1 MHYELNSMLPEVRVR
16 LTRAGLLCVLAAV
29 LAGCPTGTLRAPTER
44 APDAAAA
51 EKLVREGKARE
62 AAQMFE
68 RLAGQATA
76 TEQVHYNL
84 RAAEQWLAA
93 GARADAE
100 RVLALVGGTVTEE
113 QGVTRA
119 LLAAEI
125 ALAAG
130 DSNRAL
136 QSLRGLPPPSTAAL
150 AIRTLALQ
158 ARAQFANGNA
168 VEGVKALL
176 ARERWLSDSDA
187 QNTNRRLMIEG
198 LRTSSAYGA
207 VFTPPAG
214 ADPLLAGWLELGG
227 LMLEIERNPFA
238 AAQSVR
244 TWRTRYPLHP
254 ANGALLDDLMREST
268 VALEYPAQVAV
279 LLPLSGRQQSAAL
292 AVRDGFLSAYYQQ
305 QAEQRP
311 RVRIYDVA
319 GQDIA
324 SALLRAADD
333 GAQFV
338 VGPLTKDEVTGV
350 AGIADGRVPLLALNF
365 LPDERTA
372 PANFFQF
379 ALVPEDEARQVA
391 GRVVA
396 DGRPRGVALVPAGEW
411 GTRILAAFT
420 EELEQLGGQLVA
432 RGVYDPSDS
441 DYTAEIQQVLRLT
454 DSRERHARLANTLGV
469 KLEFE
474 PRRRGDVEFI
484 FVAAQAPQARL
495 IRPQLRFHY
504 AGDIPTYS
512 TSDAFE
518 PDATANVDLDG
529 LIFPDMPWMIANDPV
544 SEQLRVAVERA
555 WPARANRRG
564 RLYAFGYDAYR
575 LIPSL
580 RNRTSGQRGLVPGM
594 TGRLTIEPD
603 GRIRRDLDWAQIRN
617 GMPRNLALAIPQS
630 PPEQP

>member
-1 MHYELNSMLPEVRVR
+1 MLPEVVVR
-16 LTRAGLLCVLAAV
+16 LTRIAVLCLLVAL
-29 LAGCPTGTLRAPTER
+29 LAGCPAGTVRPPTER

-51 EKLVREGKARE
+51 EKLVRDGKARE
-62 AAQMFE
+62 AAEIYE
-68 RLAGQATA
+68 RLGKQATA
-76 TEQVHYNL
+76 AEQARYYL

-93 GARADAE
+93 GSRPDAE
-100 RVLALVGGTVTEE
+100 RVLALVTGTLSEE
-113 QGVTRA
+113 DASSRA
-119 LLAAEI
+119 LLTAEI

-130 DSNRAL
+130 NPSRAL
-136 QSLRGLPPPSTAAL
+136 QSLNALPSPSTPAL
-150 AIRTLALQ
+150 AARTLALQ
-158 ARAQFANGNA
+158 ARAQFASGNA
-168 VEGVKALL
+168 PEGVKSLL
-176 ARERWLSDSDA
+176 ARERWLQGADA
-187 QNTNRRLMIEG
+187 INANRNLMIEG
-198 LRTSSAYGA
+198 LRTASAYGA

-214 ADPLLAGWLELGG
+214 ADPLLAGWLELGA

-238 AAQSVR
+238 ATPSIR

-254 ANGALLDDLMREST
+254 ANGKLLDDLLRESA

-279 LLPLSGRQQSAAL
+279 LLPLSGRQQSAAM

-305 QAEQRP
+305 KPEQRP

-319 GQDIA
+319 GQDIG
-324 SALLRAADD
+324 SALLRAMDD

-338 VGPLTKDEVTGV
+338 VGPLTKDEVSG
-350 AGIADGRVPLLALNF
+350 AAALADGRVPMLALNF
-365 LPDERTA
+365 LPEERPA
-372 PANFFQF
+372 PAGFYQF
-379 ALVPEDEARQVA
+379 ALVPEDEARLVA
-391 GRVVA
+391 RRVIA
-396 DGRPRGVALVPAGEW
+396 DGRPRGVALAPTGEW
-411 GTRILAAFT
+411 GTRILAAFAQ
-420 EELEQLGGQLVA
+420 ELEQLGGQLLA
-432 RGVYDPSDS
+432 RGVYDPATN
-441 DYTAEIQQVLRLT
+441 DYTPVIQQVLRLSE
-454 DSRERHARLANTLGV
+454 SRERHTRLSNALGV

-484 FVAAQAPQARL
+484 FVAAQPSQGRL

-504 AGDIPTYS
+504 AGDIPTYA

-518 PDATANVDLDG
+518 PDQAANVDLDG

-544 SEQLRVAVERA
+544 SQQLRGAVEQA

-580 RNRTSGQRGLVPGM
+580 RNHKAGQRGLVPGM

-603 GRIRRDLDWAQIRN
+603 GRIRRDLDWAQMHD
-617 GMPRNLALAIPQS
+617 GKPRNLALAVPQA